1 MRSLKV
7 VAKILLGVVL
17 SGCVYKPTDG
27 TLLQSAYEVV
37 DFSGFTAVPKAL
49 VHIEAWDYK
58 RLRYDSIAGTRA
70 SSTPIQVYG
79 VTLYHWSVSTPIART
94 AVPSSLCRWDASC
107 TLGHG
112 DDGAKVRARVPVG
125 GAMVLFTMDG
135 NTFRCMVGKL
145 SDKTANELGLAYAL
159 CKPEMD
165 DAIRLHIIN

>member
-49 VHIEAWDYK
+49 VQLEAWEYK

-145 SDKTANELGLAYAL
+145 SDKT
-159 CKPEMD
+159 
-165 DAIRLHIIN
+165 